1 MAGPKRPNASTVL
14 LLIERQLTR
23 LGDAANRNAE
33 RTRWYDVSWH
43 ERDSYM
49 ANRMQRAFPT
59 ERERLHT
66 GVEAFSLQE
75 AREQFKMEYGGEPPQ
90 LRIVP
95 MRDEQCRFCGAGT
108 SETESYCDTCGKSAQ
123 SALDER
129 RSGRHP
135 T

>member
-59 ERERLHT
+59 ER
-66 GVEAFSLQE
+66 
-75 AREQFKMEYGGEPPQ
+75 
-90 LRIVP
+90 
-95 MRDEQCRFCGAGT
+95 
-108 SETESYCDTCGKSAQ
+108 
-123 SALDER
+123 
-129 RSGRHP
+129 
-135 T
+135 